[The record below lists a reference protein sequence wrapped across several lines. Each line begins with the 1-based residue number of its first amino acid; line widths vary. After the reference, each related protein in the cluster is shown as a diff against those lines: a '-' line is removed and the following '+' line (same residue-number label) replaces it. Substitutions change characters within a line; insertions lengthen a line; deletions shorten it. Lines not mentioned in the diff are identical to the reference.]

1 MDTNICDSADI
12 YLDEN
17 EQVTFVTDGGQRYD
31 VVRKRWGFYA
41 TPSINRR
48 LKKEG
53 FRTALVKNA
62 QGRVYLMVVEV
73 GKQDLF
79 ERYCEKEDQSVVEWL
94 DDIPSSS

>member
-12 YLDEN
+12 HLDEN

-31 VVRKRWGFYA
+31 FVRKEWGFYA

-79 ERYCEKEDQSVVEWL
+79 ERYCEKEDQLVVEWL